1 MTSAFRQR
9 RLRRLRRLR
18 HDHGG
23 VSILFAVGMTAVL
36 MILGLSVD
44 GGGQIRASQRANDIA
59 AEAARAGGQQINVSD
74 AIAGNPTVLN
84 QTNARA
90 AVKAYLDQAA
100 AAAGLTLAGYTVTF
114 PDTVHIAVTVK
125 LQYHTAI
132 LGFMGINDLP
142 ASGSGTAALVLA

>member
-1 MTSAFRQR
+1 
-9 RLRRLRRLR
+9 
-18 HDHGG
+18 
-23 VSILFAVGMTAVL
+23 

-84 QTNARA
+84 QTNALA

-142 ASGSGTAALVLA
+142 ASGSGTAALVLAFETENDMSDQLLASTRGSRIRRSIAALVALS